1 MLTNACKYAIRA
13 VVYLAIHSN
22 VGNKLSAKKIAGELE
37 VPQPF
42 LAQLLRKLTT
52 DKLVSSSK
60 GPGGGFFLD
69 KKNLNNTLWDI
80 ISSIDGEYK
89 FDDCFLG
96 LSKCDNENPCPV
108 HHIVLPFKEKILYNF
123 KEKPIAVLAEEM
135 EQNGMIISL
144 KGVDLSS

>member
-1 MLTNACKYAIRA
+1 MLSNACKYAIRA

-22 VGNKLSAKKIAGELE
+22 ANNKLGAKIIAEELE

-52 DKLVSSSK
+52 NKLVSSSK

-69 KKNLNNTLWDI
+69 QKNMENTLWEVV
-80 ISSIDGEYK
+80 SSIDGEYK

-96 LSKCDNENPCPV
+96 LSKCNNENPCPV
-108 HHIVLPFKEKILYNF
+108 HHIVSTFKEEILSSF
-123 KEKPIAVLAEEM
+123 KDKSIAVLVTEI
-135 EQNGMIISL
+135 EQNGTIISL
-144 KGVDLSS
+144 KGVDV

>member
-1 MLTNACKYAIRA
+1 MLSNACKYAIRA

-22 VGNKLSAKKIAGELE
+22 ANNKLGAKIIAEELE

-52 DKLVSSSK
+52 NKLVSSSK

-69 KKNLNNTLWDI
+69 QKNMENTLWEVV
-80 ISSIDGEYK
+80 SSIDGEYK

-96 LSKCDNENPCPV
+96 LSKCNNENPCPV
-108 HHIVLPFKEKILYNF
+108 HHIVSPFKEEILSSF
-123 KEKPIAVLAEEM
+123 KDKSIAVLVTEI
-135 EQNGMIISL
+135 EQNGTIISL
-144 KGVDLSS
+144 KGVDV